1 MLEEQYELLL
11 NAVSDA
17 MSGDDV
23 YDLPEEDRV
32 SLDELDKDELSRRR
46 KAFLYE

>member
-1 MLEEQYELLL
+1 MFDEQYELLL

-17 MSGDDV
+17 VSEDV

-32 SLDELDKDELSRRR
+32 SLDELDKYELSRRR

>member
-1 MLEEQYELLL
+1 MEEQYELLL

-17 MSGDDV
+17 VSEDV

-32 SLDELDKDELSRRR
+32 SLDELDKYELSRRR